1 VLSQSKSKHHYAR
14 GLAAILVSG
23 ALILAACGDDDSDK
37 RAASTAAGP
46 QTEAEA
52 HPDAD
57 NHQATAEPSAPTS
70 ESATPES
77 APSPSAPAAS
87 AAGAAN
93 GAAAPTASGAAPSSP
108 GAPRSAAGTKSP
120 KSPTG
125 TPGAQNQGSASGA
138 GSGGAGGTPG
148 AAPGAAPAPGA
159 GAAPAP
165 PGSLGNSDT
174 GVTGTEIKLGSISSQ
189 SAAMSKIIAAPVT
202 KAALAT
208 IASIND
214 NGGVLGR
221 KLTLNDCDDAGDIA
235 RFRACY
241 RKLVHQDKI
250 FSLVTSMT
258 FGSGEV
264 HGDLAK
270 DRLPWIG
277 DIGWYGS
284 SWTDPWM
291 IPMYFSA
298 VADASAMSEFVVD
311 QIKPKKV
318 GVLYLNTAE
327 MKAAAEEVKRVL
339 GSHGIEVAKMLSQE
353 LDTPDESSNVLQMR
367 QAGVDHIM
375 HFTWPP
381 PIVKFLID
389 AAQQGYYPE
398 KGVSGNHMVIE
409 AVPGLVGKWP
419 LNRWWSSNT
428 YKVWGSEYEA
438 ITRKYAPGLTT
449 YHHHNTQT
457 AYIAMRLLKEA
468 AQEVGPNLT
477 RDALMKVFES
487 REWDAGPGMDQRFLW
502 APDKHDTLRC
512 LYVHKYTSMEEGSF
526 KVWTPAEGKFKYCG
540 GVEQRPLAGKR

>member
-1 VLSQSKSKHHYAR
+1 MSSPRNRHNVTGIVALF
-14 GLAAILVSG
+14 LSG
-23 ALILAACGDDDSDK
+23 ALVFAACGGDDDSDNS
-37 RAASTAAGP
+37 AAAEAPVTAAAPDEEHPEGHEEEAAP
-46 QTEAEA
+46 AEA
-52 HPDAD
+52 A
-57 NHQATAEPSAPTS
+57 AP
-70 ESATPES
+70 EATPAAPETATPAVP
-77 APSPSAPAAS
+77 APSSAVAAPAAPAPKSS
-87 AAGAAN
+87 ASKAPAKASGNAPAPS
-93 GAAAPTASGAAPSSP
+93 GAAAQPAPKAGGPAPAPAPGSAAAPAPSP
-108 GAPRSAAGTKSP
+108 GAPSP
-120 KSPTG
+120 
-125 TPGAQNQGSASGA
+125 
-138 GSGGAGGTPG
+138 
-148 AAPGAAPAPGA
+148 AAPA
-159 GAAPAP
+159 
-165 PGSLGNSDT
+165 GSLGNSDK
-174 GVTGTEIKLGSISSQ
+174 GVTASEISLGSISSQ
-189 SAAMSKIIAAPVT
+189 SAAMSKIIASPVT

-221 KLTLNDCDDAGDIA
+221 KLTLEDCDDAGDIA

-241 RKLVHQDKI
+241 RKLIHEKKV

-270 DRLPWIG
+270 DRVPWIG

-291 IPMYFSA
+291 FPMYFSA
-298 VADASAMSEFVVD
+298 VNDASAMSEFVAD
-311 QIKPKKV
+311 AIKPKKV
-318 GVLYLNTAE
+318 GILYLNTAE

-339 GSHGIEVAKMLSQE
+339 GGYGIEVAKMLSQE
-353 LDTPDESSNVLQMR
+353 LDTPDESPNVLQMR
-367 QAGVDHIM
+367 SAGVDHIM

-381 PIVKFLID
+381 PIVKWMID
-389 AAQQGYYPE
+389 ASQQGYYPE

-457 AYIAMRLLKEA
+457 AYIALRLFKEA

-477 RDALMKVFES
+477 RDALLKVFES
-487 REWDAGPGMDQRFLW
+487 REWDAGPGYGPAFPL
-502 APDKHDTLRC
+502 
-512 LYVHKYTSMEEGSF
+512 GS
-526 KVWTPAEGKFKYCG
+526 
-540 GVEQRPLAGKR
+540 